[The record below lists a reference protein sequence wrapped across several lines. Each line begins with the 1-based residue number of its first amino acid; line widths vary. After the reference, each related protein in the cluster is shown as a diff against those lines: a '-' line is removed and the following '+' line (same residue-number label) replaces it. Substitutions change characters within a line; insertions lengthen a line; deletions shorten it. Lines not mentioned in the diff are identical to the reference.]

1 MLDRNSN
8 TFRLFEHYEHYDPPA
23 SERTVDEKCIGD
35 FETIFILE
43 DGSRILFD
51 EMTKSTR
58 FVTQA
63 TDERTPISED
73 IMDDIWL
80 KEFSRKIKK
89 KMKFK
94 RITQVELADR
104 IGVSRLTVNRY
115 INGQRV
121 PDYLTLKK
129 ISKILNCPLDEI
141 TDFWYLY

>member
-8 TFRLFEHYEHYDPPA
+8 TFRLFEHYEPYDPPA
-23 SERTVDEKCIGD
+23 SEQTVDEKYIGD
-35 FETIFILE
+35 FETIFILK

-58 FVTQA
+58 IIIPA
-63 TDERTPISED
+63 IDES
-73 IMDDIWL
+73 DDIWL

-94 RITQVELADR
+94 RITQIELADN
-104 IGVSRLTVNRY
+104 IGVSRLTASRY
-115 INGQRV
+115 VNGQRV

-129 ISKILNCPLDEI
+129 ISKVLNCPLDEI

>member
-23 SERTVDEKCIGD
+23 SERTVDEKYIGD
-35 FETIFILE
+35 FETIFILK

-58 FVTQA
+58 IIIPA
-63 TDERTPISED
+63 IDES
-73 IMDDIWL
+73 DDIWL

-104 IGVSRLTVNRY
+104 IGVSRLTVSRY

>member
-8 TFRLFEHYEHYDPPA
+8 TFRLFEYYEHYDPPA
-23 SERTVDEKCIGD
+23 SEQTVDEKYIGD
-35 FETIFILE
+35 FETIFILK

-51 EMTKSTR
+51 EITKSTR
-58 FVTQA
+58 IIIPA
-63 TDERTPISED
+63 IDES
-73 IMDDIWL
+73 DDIWL

-94 RITQVELADR
+94 RITQIELAAS
-104 IGVSRLTVNRY
+104 IGISRLTVSRY
-115 INGQRV
+115 VNGQRV

-129 ISKILNCPLDEI
+129 ISKVLNCPLDEI

>member
-23 SERTVDEKCIGD
+23 SERTVDEKYIGD

-58 FVTQA
+58 IIIPA
-63 TDERTPISED
+63 IDES
-73 IMDDIWL
+73 DDIWL

-94 RITQVELADR
+94 RITQIELADN
-104 IGVSRLTVNRY
+104 IGISRLTVSRY
-115 INGQRV
+115 VNGQRV

-129 ISKILNCPLDEI
+129 ISKVLNCPLDEI